1 MKVLDLRC
9 SRQHSFEG
17 WFGSDHDFQDQS
29 ERGLIKCPLCGDAS
43 VTKRLSAP
51 HLNLGAVESAP
62 TANIASASAM
72 EPALQTA
79 WMAMARRILANT
91 EDVGDKFAEEARKI
105 HYGETAERG
114 IRGQA
119 SQAQTHALLEEG
131 ISVLP
136 LLLPEA
142 LRGKL
147 Q

>member
-9 SRQHSFEG
+9 SRQHGFEG
-17 WFGSDHDFQDQS
+17 WFGSEQDFQDQC

-62 TANIASASAM
+62 TGNLASASGL

-79 WMAMARRILANT
+79 WLAMARRVLANT

-105 HYGETAERG
+105 YYGETAGRG

-119 SQAQTHALLEEG
+119 SPAQTQALLEEG
-131 ISVLP
+131 ISVVP

-142 LRGKL
+142 FRGKL